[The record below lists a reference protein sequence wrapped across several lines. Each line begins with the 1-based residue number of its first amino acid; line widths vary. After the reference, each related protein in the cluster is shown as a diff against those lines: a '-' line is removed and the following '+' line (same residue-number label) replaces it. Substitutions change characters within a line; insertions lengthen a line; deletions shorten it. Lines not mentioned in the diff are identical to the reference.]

1 MIEKS
6 FKGEGGSANSSN
18 FFLVTL
24 THLLQ
29 NSGRPYFWGMSEL
42 KGNDSGNMKWKLL
55 PKISNFYQIH
65 GVRINVDFAFAFYVE
80 VDK

>member
-29 NSGRPYFWGMSEL
+29 NSGRPYFGGMSAL
-42 KGNDSGNMKWKLL
+42 KGYDSGEYEMETLAEN
-55 PKISNFYQIH
+55 I
-65 GVRINVDFAFAFYVE
+65 
-80 VDK
+80 

>member
-1 MIEKS
+1 MQIAVIS
-6 FKGEGGSANSSN
+6 SLLPSLTYCRTQGHPILGE
-18 FFLVTL
+18 T
-24 THLLQ
+24 
-29 NSGRPYFWGMSEL
+29 SEL
-42 KGNDSGNMKWKLL
+42 KGNDSGKNIKWKPL